1 MSSRLSIRSAAAT
14 TPSAVDTSKAQRDE
28 VSKIQQDI
36 NVLNQ
41 KIAELRGEPTPAVDP
56 DSASVNSASPFVVGL
71 RSLAEQERKFKD
83 VKDLRI
89 NAMEKLMERVAEYDR
104 LLLKETT
111 PVVDPTAI
119 PQRRK
124 SFGQDLY
131 CLPTHLHLT
140 ARLMDLH
147 AASKRVTVIKTVDG
161 AGTSTASCAVP
172 PNPADK
178 KVIDGLKATVIE
190 QAKQIED
197 AETKRLNSE
206 EEIQQLKRSNDELK
220 AHIQTLHSKPPVIVA
235 EETHKETEAKR
246 LRSEQEM
253 QQLKRSNEEL
263 MTQLQDLRNRPPV
276 VVVEETPKVSAP
288 PVIDYSVEVRQLRE
302 RVLELERQTDTL
314 QQRVEVEVGNYQ
326 GMVAVALGKASRLNN
341 HTELSG
347 KGDDC
352 VNLVSSTATRFTSS
366 VNYVIDLFRSICS
379 RTMHGTRTTCW
390 RRQSRGDWTG

>member
-1 MSSRLSIRSAAAT
+1 
-14 TPSAVDTSKAQRDE
+14 VDPSKAQRDE

-36 NVLNQ
+36 NVISQ
-41 KIAELRGEPTPAVDP
+41 KIAELRGEPTPAIEP

-89 NAMEKLMERVAEYDR
+89 NAMEKLLERVAEYDR

-147 AASKRVTVIKTVDG
+147 VASKRVTVIKTVEG
-161 AGTSTASCAVP
+161 AGVSTTSIAVP

-178 KVIDGLKATVIE
+178 KVIDGLKATVIK

-220 AHIQTLHSKPPVIVA
+220 AHIQTLQSKPPVIVA

-246 LRSEQEM
+246 LRSEQDM
-253 QQLKRSNEEL
+253 QRLKRSNEEL
-263 MTQLQDLRNRPPV
+263 MTQLQDLKNRPP
-276 VVVEETPKVSAP
+276 VVVEETPKVSAA

-302 RVLELERQTDTL
+302 RVLELERHTDTL
-314 QQRVEVEVGNYQ
+314 QQRLEVEVGNYQ

-352 VNLVSSTATRFTSS
+352 VNLVSFYCNSLHF
-366 VNYVIDLFRSICS
+366 
-379 RTMHGTRTTCW
+379 
-390 RRQSRGDWTG
+390 